1 MKDRHEHGR
10 YKIRVMRESEVRW
23 ELKRRAVTLGVPL
36 MNLGERY
43 QAGLTEGPCKHL
55 RNLGRKDKIRD
66 MDV

>member
-1 MKDRHEHGR
+1 
-10 YKIRVMRESEVRW
+10 MRESEVRW

-36 MNLGERY
+36 VNLGERY
-43 QAGLTEGPCKHL
+43 PAGLTEGPGKHL